1 VVRGKFVYKR
11 DFSITRGII
20 SFDDPLRVDPT
31 LEITAVSE
39 VQNYRVYINMSGRAS
54 NPRVDFSIDPPTRQ
68 NGTAISKVDIL
79 VLLGR
84 GSLPE
89 EQQALGETQNVAA
102 TEALGFIWG
111 QLDEPVEKLFDLS
124 GQKVVKEVYFDTYA
138 SPEGKPLLR
147 VNLPLNLGEDL
158 DVVLRVDQEQS
169 MKLSSDVSLSE
180 NITLGVGVER
190 QSQGAATS
198 EGQTTVPADT
208 GADLKFRFSFP

>member
-1 VVRGKFVYKR
+1 M
-11 DFSITRGII
+11 
-20 SFDDPLRVDPT
+20 
-31 LEITAVSE
+31 SE

-111 QLDEPVEKLFDLS
+111 QLDQPIEKLFDMS

-138 SPEGKPLLR
+138 SPDGKPLLR
-147 VNLPLNLGEDL
+147 VNLPLNLGKEL

-169 MKLSSDVSLSE
+169 MKLSSEVSLSD
-180 NITLGVGVER
+180 NITLGIGVER
-190 QSQGAATS
+190 QKQNSS
-198 EGQTTVPADT
+198 TVEAQSTIPADT